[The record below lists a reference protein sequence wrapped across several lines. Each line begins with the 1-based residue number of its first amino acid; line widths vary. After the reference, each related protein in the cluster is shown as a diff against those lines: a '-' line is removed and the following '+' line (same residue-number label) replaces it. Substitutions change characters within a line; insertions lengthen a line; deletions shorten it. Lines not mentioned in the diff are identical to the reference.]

1 MEFFTSEVFKLG
13 SVSVTGWMLVA
24 AIAVVVLL
32 VVIIAVSAAAGKKK
46 KKAAAA
52 KSATE
57 NNAAPVIDNKEQEDA
72 KSAVE
77 KTEKSE
83 DIQEQPIKEEI
94 IDETPEEEAVP
105 VEDAKTEAVAA
116 EHVKETE
123 QPIDNH
129 VKKDEQ
135 IEETKAE
142 EAPVKESK
150 PAPIVKAVRRS
161 DAEDEIAAAN
171 SNSDNKKLSPKK
183 QGLVEINMSKTVKET
198 KKQTT
203 KTEVTKA
210 AKPTVKPA
218 TQTKDKTAS
227 QKIIVI
233 SGDAKD
239 TFGKYYIIPSNS
251 AVRPYKFCLKANNG
265 QLMFESEP
273 YKAKPKLA
281 SINAFKKHCA
291 NGIFE
296 VDEDKAGSFRYKLYS
311 KDGTLIGVG
320 ESYSTKAACEK
331 SVESVKKFAD
341 SATVIEDTTI
351 EE

>member
-1 MEFFTSEVFKLG
+1 MSFFTSEVFKLG
-13 SVSVTGWMLVA
+13 SFSVTGWMLVA

-32 VVIIAVSAAAGKKK
+32 VVIIAVAASAGKKK
-46 KKAAAA
+46 KKAASKEANA
-52 KSATE
+52 NAQVANA
-57 NNAAPVIDNKEQEDA
+57 NNEQKEDA
-72 KSAVE
+72 K
-77 KTEKSE
+77 
-83 DIQEQPIKEEI
+83 PIAEENIDAKEEAP
-94 IDETPEEEAVP
+94 TSV
-105 VEDAKTEAVAA
+105 V
-116 EHVKETE
+116 
-123 QPIDNH
+123 
-129 VKKDEQ
+129 
-135 IEETKAE
+135 EETKPAE
-142 EAPVKESK
+142 EEIAPVAEDTAVEEEPAPVSEPIVKAVKRDEPKVEEEK
-150 PAPIVKAVRRS
+150 PVEEPKATSAPIVKAVKRE
-161 DAEDEIAAAN
+161 EDEVKAEEIAVA
-171 SNSDNKKLSPKK
+171 SEEKDEKKLSPRK
-183 QGLVEINMSKTVKET
+183 QGLVEINMNKTVKET
-198 KKQTT
+198 KKQTK
-203 KTEVTKA
+203 KTEVTKV
-210 AKPTVKPA
+210 AKPTVKAA
-218 TQTKDKTAS
+218 TPSKDSKTS

-320 ESYSTKAACEK
+320 ESYSTKVACEK